1 MNPNKWLKRNPV
13 SAMFLGGIAL
23 SLALSQGNIRQNA
36 AAVDNVRS
44 IAQQNAA
51 SQMELQATEQSAQQ
65 RAKIAASRYQNGCV
79 MVVAS
84 NAPNQF
90 TSLSEGQPVM
100 DAARHTPLP
109 VGSIVCD
116 ANGNTAVIAPSAN
129 GQPVAAQMA
138 FTGDRAVV
146 KAAMERINA
155 QYNAP
160 RQ

>member
-1 MNPNKWLKRNPV
+1 MDLQKWLKRNPV

-36 AAVDNVRS
+36 DAIGNVRS

-65 RAKIAASRYQNGCV
+65 RAKIAVSRYQSGCV

-90 TSLSEGQPVM
+90 TTLSEGQPVL
-100 DAARHTPLP
+100 DAVRRSPLP
-109 VGSIVCD
+109 VGSVVCD
-116 ANGNTAVIAPSAN
+116 ALGNSAVIAPGAN
-129 GQPVAAQMA
+129 GQPVATQMA
-138 FTGDRAVV
+138 FTGDRAIV
-146 KAAMERINA
+146 KAAMDRINA